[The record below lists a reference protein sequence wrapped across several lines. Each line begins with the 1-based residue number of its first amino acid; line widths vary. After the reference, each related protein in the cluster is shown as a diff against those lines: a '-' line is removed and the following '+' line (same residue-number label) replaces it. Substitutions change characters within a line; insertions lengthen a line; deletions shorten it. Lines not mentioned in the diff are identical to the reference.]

1 MSERA
6 QEAGQ
11 EPHQE
16 VSARTAWLAA
26 AGVFVL
32 LLLIYRVTVMPTVVD
47 QDSGELA
54 TVCHVLGV
62 AHPTGYPLWAL
73 LGRGFD
79 LLPLGGTTAFRVALL
94 SAFCTAAAGAVLT
107 LLALRL
113 TGQVGAGVF
122 AGLAFGL
129 WFPTWSQAV
138 RAEVYGL
145 TGLLFALAL
154 MALVGWESRRS
165 PARLLVLS
173 LACGFVAMHH
183 RTAMLVVLPALVAA
197 VIKTQPRRAR
207 LYLGAAALFLTP
219 FGFYAYLPIRAATG
233 PPVNWT
239 NPSTLDRFLDHV
251 MATQYQFFA
260 FSHSAEEMFAVGKAL
275 VPEMLAPGIGLS
287 VLLAAIGL
295 PLMIWGWVGW
305 LRRQPVTAI
314 SLAAGAGLLCFWVL
328 QWGET
333 SDLKV
338 FFLPLGAVVS
348 VCGAL
353 GLARVG
359 KLAPSWQAGR
369 LLIVALGVVLCGGLV
384 RANWERSDVSDVWS
398 HRDRWVAMLS
408 QLEPDAI
415 FVSDFDVPSFVTLY
429 LQNVEGLKEDV
440 TLVRSTRVQDDWYV
454 DSLRDG
460 EVRAAIREVLP
471 EALAGGAEIH
481 EQTALLSYLL
491 AKRLG
496 AERRVY
502 ALHGPMMTQTP
513 EPPYFVGRSEDLVE
527 VCFEQPDMLR
537 AQREEAALT
546 VFPGGVMLM
555 GFEWD
560 RDEVTTGEVVGFTAR
575 WRVGATPPVGAQF
588 AIGLAPETVD
598 AEQFAE
604 VLRER
609 GRFVQAFPLLYRLR
623 GLAPTP
629 EGSVYEQ
636 RGVVIIPSNGPGGT
650 YRTAM
655 GFSQGMPPAYQ
666 GWMETGSLQVTA
678 GPLPRNGP

>member
-1 MSERA
+1 MTEQA
-6 QEAGQ
+6 QKTRQ

-16 VSARTAWLAA
+16 VSARTAWVAA
-26 AGVFVL
+26 VGVLVL
-32 LLLIYRVTVMPTVVD
+32 LLVIYRATVMPTVVD

-62 AHPTGYPLWAL
+62 AHPTGYPLWVL

-79 LLPLGGTTAFRVALL
+79 LLPLGGTTAFRVAML
-94 SAFCTAAAGAVLT
+94 SAFCAAAAGAALT

-113 TGQVGAGVF
+113 TGQVGVGVF

-138 RAEVYGL
+138 RVEVYGL
-145 TGLLFALAL
+145 TGLLFVLAL

-183 RTAMLVVLPALVAA
+183 RTAMLAVLPALVAA
-197 VIKTQPRRAR
+197 VVKTQPRRAR
-207 LYLGAAALFLTP
+207 AYLGAAALFLAP
-219 FGFYAYLPIRAATG
+219 FGFYAYLPIRAAAG
-233 PPVNWT
+233 PPLNWT
-239 NPSTLDRFLDHV
+239 NPSTVDRFLDHV

-260 FSHSAEEMFAVGKAL
+260 FSHSAEEMFGVGKAL
-275 VPEMLAPGIGLS
+275 VAEMLAPGIGLS
-287 VLLAAIGL
+287 VLLAAIGV
-295 PLMIWGWVGW
+295 PLIVWGWVGW

-359 KLAPSWQAGR
+359 KLAPSRQAGR
-369 LLIVALGVVLCGGLV
+369 LAVVALGVVLCGGLV
-384 RANWERSDVSDVWS
+384 RANWERSDLSDVWS

-408 QLEPDAI
+408 QLEPDAV

-429 LQNVEGLKEDV
+429 LQNVEGMKENV
-440 TLVRSTRVQDDWYV
+440 TLVRSNRVQDDWYL
-454 DSLRDG
+454 DSLGDD
-460 EVRAAIREVLP
+460 EVRAAIREVVP
-471 EALAGGAEIH
+471 QAAAGASEIH
-481 EQTALLSYLL
+481 EQTALVSYLL
-491 AKRLG
+491 ARRLG
-496 AERRVY
+496 AERHVY
-502 ALHGPMMTQTP
+502 ALHGPMMIQTP

-537 AQREEAALT
+537 AQQEKTPLT
-546 VFPGGVMLM
+546 EFPGGVALM
-555 GFEWD
+555 GFAWD
-560 RDEVTTGEVVGFTAR
+560 KEQVTTGEVVGFTAR
-575 WRVGATPPVGAQF
+575 WRVGANSPWGAQF
-588 AIGLAPETVD
+588 AIGLAPEAVEP
-598 AEQFAE
+598 EQFAG
-604 VLRER
+604 VLREK
-609 GRFVQAFPLLYRLR
+609 GRFVQAFPLVYGLR

-629 EGSVYEQ
+629 EGAVYEQ

-655 GFSQGMPPAYQ
+655 GFSQSMPPEYQ
-666 GWMETGSLQVTA
+666 GWTETGSLQVTA